1 MKNQSLPYEVF
12 VVSASLKINKVKV
25 VSIRR
30 YFGFGQTQSALL
42 ETDKGRY
49 IRANKVHMDLWSA
62 IKAAKD
68 KLADEEAKLEKSKV
82 TLEKKRVN
90 VERLMKGIER

>member
-12 VVSASLKINKVKV
+12 VVSANLKINKVKV

-30 YFGFGQTQSALL
+30 YFGFGPTASAVL

-49 IRANKVHMDLWSA
+49 IYANKVHMDLGSA

-68 KLADEEAKLEKSKV
+68 KLDAEVAKLEKSKV
-82 TLEKKRVN
+82 TLEKKRAN
-90 VERLMKGIER
+90 FERLMKEIE